1 MTVAAVIP
9 HWNRRDLLAKLLEN
23 LRQQTRPFDE
33 VIVAD
38 NGSTDGSAEMAEQA
52 GTRVLRLGSNLG
64 FAAAVNRGIEAAN
77 QGADWIAILNNDVTL
92 EPEWL
97 EAMLAALMTTAMT
110 TGGHEGAWFACGKVL
125 RANDATV
132 IDATFDEIS
141 RAACAWR
148 CGFGRPDAP
157 VWNQPRK
164 IRIAP
169 MTAALFRSRLF
180 EEVGLLDESFESYL
194 EDVDFGLRCA
204 FKGRQGLYVPE
215 AISRHIGSATAGEWN
230 KDTVRRIAR
239 NQVLLAKKHFHGMA
253 IWRIVAGQLL
263 WGLVACRHGRGLSY
277 LGGKLQGLFSRAE
290 GKRHLAPQAPLARVN
305 SVLEESERHIF
316 ELQRETGFD
325 RYWRAYF
332 WLSRR

>member
-23 LRQQTRPFDE
+23 LRLQKRPFNE
-33 VIVAD
+33 VIVVD
-38 NGSTDGSAEMAEQA
+38 NGSTDGSAEMAEQEGA
-52 GTRVLRLGSNLG
+52 RVLRLGRNLG
-64 FAAAVNRGIEAAN
+64 FTAAVNRGIEATR
-77 QGADWIAILNNDVTL
+77 ADWIAILNNDVLL

-97 EAMLAALMTTAMT
+97 ERLLEASSE
-110 TGGHEGAWFACGKVL
+110 EGVWFACGRVL
-125 RANDATV
+125 RAGDTTV

-148 CGFGRPDAP
+148 CGSGRPDAP
-157 VWNQPRK
+157 VWNKTRK

-204 FKGRQGLYVPE
+204 FKGLAGAYVPD
-215 AISRHIGSATAGEWN
+215 AVCSHIGSATAGEWN
-230 KDTVRRIAR
+230 KDTIRRIAR

-263 WGLVACRHGRGLSY
+263 WGLVACRHGRGFSY
-277 LGGKLQGLFSRAE
+277 LLGKLQGLFLRPE
-290 GKRHLAPQAPLARVN
+290 GKGQLAPLAIVN

>member
-9 HWNRRDLLAKLLEN
+9 HWNRRDLLVKLLEN
-23 LRQQTRPFDE
+23 LRQQKRPFDE

-52 GTRVLRLGSNLG
+52 GARVLRLGSNLG
-64 FAAAVNRGIEAAN
+64 FAAAVNRGIEAVN
-77 QGADWIAILNNDVTL
+77 KGADWIAILNNDVVL

-97 EAMLAALMTTAMT
+97 GTLIEV
-110 TGGHEGAWFACGKVL
+110 GSHEGVWFACGKVL
-125 RANDATV
+125 RADDATV

-148 CGFGRPDAP
+148 CGSGQPDAP
-157 VWNQPRK
+157 VWNKTRK

-169 MTAALFRSRLF
+169 MTAALFQTRLF
-180 EEVGLLDESFESYL
+180 KEVGLLDESFESYL

-204 FKGRQGLYVPE
+204 FEGRAGAYVPD
-215 AISRHIGSATAGEWN
+215 AVCSHIGSATAGEWN

-253 IWRIVAGQLL
+253 VWRILAGQLL
-263 WGLVACRHGRGLSY
+263 WGLVACRHGQGFSY
-277 LGGKLQGLFSRAE
+277 LRGKLQGLFSRPE
-290 GKRHLAPQAPLARVN
+290 GKGQLAPLATVN